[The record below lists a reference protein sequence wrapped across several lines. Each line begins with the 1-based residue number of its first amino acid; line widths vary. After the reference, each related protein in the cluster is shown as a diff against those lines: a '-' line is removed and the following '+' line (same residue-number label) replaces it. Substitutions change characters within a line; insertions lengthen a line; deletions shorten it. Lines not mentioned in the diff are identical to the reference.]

1 MAEVALL
8 DHMGDD
14 LMVVNAARVSHAKR
28 TGTLRERDIGLLR
41 YLAKH
46 GHWTPF
52 AHPQLSFHIRCN
64 LAVAAQLKRHQ
75 VGLVVNEMSRRYV
88 TDEPEFDM
96 PEVWRAAVDDP
107 HGNKQGSGE
116 PLEGIQELLKS
127 RVSYLKNAA
136 RRTYTEL
143 IGRGVAPEQ
152 ARLVLPMATVTE
164 FYWTGSLYAF
174 SRVCRQRLAPDAQA
188 ETREVA
194 KLINDAAQRHFP
206 YSWEALVS
214 VRLLGKLGRP
224 VAQTE
229 MED

>member
-28 TGTLRERDIGLLR
+28 TGMLRERDIGLLR

-88 TDEPEFDM
+88 TDAPEFDM

-116 PLEGIQELLKS
+116 ALPHDATIARNVQLWALGAREHYKEMLEW
-127 RVSYLKNAA
+127 
-136 RRTYTEL
+136 
-143 IGRGVAPEQ
+143 GVAPEQ

-194 KLINDAAQRHFP
+194 KLINDAAQGHFP
-206 YSWEALVS
+206 YAWAAL
-214 VRLLGKLGRP
+214 
-224 VAQTE
+224 
-229 MED
+229 MEEES